1 MRTRTALMAT
11 GAIALASGAA
21 SAATYS
27 FAGFSFDQDRATDTL
42 GLLGNGDTLGG
53 AAFSSGT
60 ATRITRSVGFVAVS
74 GDANSGIVGQAGFDP
89 SRSLGRQAY
98 AQQSLTQ
105 DGGAPNG
112 TNNSLYASGIN
123 LPNGNDGSGS
133 GAKRHGIE
141 MSWSNRVLK
150 NGAGADF
157 LVYESASNATANEAM
172 MVRARSADTGLWS
185 DWYYQD
191 ADGFELYTDGPG
203 QTPVEGAHAYAYDMS
218 SLGFADGDLIDAVQL
233 ANLTD
238 FDRISGGDATAGF
251 VNFAGVGDLAAFDN
265 GTGATVYGSGAY
277 DPDPLYAVALGD
289 LVAVGNVIPLPTGGA
304 MGLAGM
310 LVLGARRRRSA

>member
-1 MRTRTALMAT
+1 MSTRTAFA
-11 GAIALASGAA
+11 AIATLSLAAGAA

-42 GLLGNGDTLGG
+42 GLLGNSATLGG
-53 AAFSSGT
+53 ATFSSGT
-60 ATRITRSVGFVAVS
+60 VTEITRSVGFVAIS

-89 SRSLGRQAY
+89 ARSLGRQGY

-105 DGGAPNG
+105 DGNAPNG
-112 TNNSLYASGIN
+112 TNNSLYASAIN
-123 LPNGNDGSGS
+123 MPDGNDGSGS
-133 GAKRHGIE
+133 GAKRHGLE
-141 MSWSNRVLK
+141 MSWSGNRALS

-191 ADGFELYTDGPG
+191 ADGFELYTG
-203 QTPVEGAHAYAYDMS
+203 TTTEGAHAYAYDMS
-218 SLGFADGDLIDAVQL
+218 ALGFADGDLIDAVQL

-251 VNFAGVGDLAAFDN
+251 VNFAGIGDVAAYDN
-265 GTGATVYGSGAY
+265 GQGASAYGSGAY

-289 LVAVGNVIPLPTGGA
+289 LVTLGQVIPLPTGGA
-304 MGLAGM
+304 MGLAGL
-310 LVLGARRRRSA
+310 LVVGARRRRSA